1 MKNVTPDRYATSDG
15 PGRNQRKSRSDI
27 HDDAV
32 ESIVMALAAGIDP
45 QDAWSGCAETATS

>member
-1 MKNVTPDRYATSDG
+1 MGLAGISGN
-15 PGRNQRKSRSDI
+15 PGGDV

-32 ESIVMALAAGIDP
+32 MSIVTTLAAGIDP

>member
-1 MKNVTPDRYATSDG
+1 MKNVTPDRCGIVDG
-15 PGRNQRKSRSDI
+15 PGRNQRKSRGDV

-32 ESIVMALAAGIDP
+32 MPIVTTLAAGIDP